1 MSIFGRRLSDYV
13 KFCWPFLLLIA
24 LAGATRLALSLNGV
38 SNSTARWFSMTA
50 LVWIGA
56 LFYSL
61 RVHLSRFGSYK
72 ELLVVCAI
80 MNLIAQAIAIS
91 GILLAIFTG
100 TNNIFS
106 APEFA
111 FGGNGAT
118 WFHLIAHLLV
128 GTTLGSLM
136 PWAVGSGILAGIR
149 RFSGSG
155 PEAKQEFAK
164 SR

>member
-24 LAGATRLALSLNGV
+24 MAGATRLTLSLGGV
-38 SNSTARWFSMTA
+38 SNSTAKWFSMTA

-56 LFYSL
+56 LVYSV

-72 ELLVVCAI
+72 ELLVVCVL
-80 MNLIAQAIAIS
+80 MNLIEQGIAIS
-91 GILLAIFTG
+91 GIVLAIVTG

-111 FGGNGAT
+111 FGANGAT
-118 WFHLIAHLLV
+118 WLHAIAHLFV
-128 GTTLGSLM
+128 GTTLGSLV
-136 PWAVGSGILAGIR
+136 PWAVGSGVLAAIR
-149 RFSGSG
+149 RLSGS
-155 PEAKQEFAK
+155 ERKARQEFAK
-164 SR
+164 S

>member
-24 LAGATRLALSLNGV
+24 MAGATRLALSLNGV

-50 LVWIGA
+50 LVWIGV
-56 LFYSL
+56 LFYSG

-72 ELLVVCAI
+72 ELLVVCAL
-80 MNLIAQAIAIS
+80 MNLIAQAIAVS
-91 GILLAIFTG
+91 GIALAITG

-118 WFHLIAHLLV
+118 WLHLIAHLLV

-149 RFSGSG
+149 RLSGSG
-155 PEAKQEFAK
+155 REATEEFAK